1 MAKLRH
7 IARITAFQALTAVTV
22 SKNKEPEKIF
32 DYIIQKFAPELKDH
46 SFARELFEGVISIRE
61 EIDEKLQEYAP
72 KWPIEKLCSV
82 ERCVLEIGAYEIMK
96 TDTPLAVILNEAIEI
111 AKEFGDE
118 TAGKFVNGVLSSLA
132 KDIKK

>member
-7 IARITAFQALTAVTV
+7 IARVSAFQSLIAITV
-22 SKNKEPEKIF
+22 SGSADYERVF
-32 DYIIQKFAPELKDH
+32 DYVIKEFSPELKDKD
-46 SFARELFEGVISIRE
+46 FAKKLFFGVLDSRTDIDAELQKF
-61 EIDEKLQEYAP
+61 AP

-82 ERCVLEIGAYEIMK
+82 ERCSLEIGAFELMF

-111 AKEFGDE
+111 AKMYGDE

-132 KDIKK
+132 KKFR